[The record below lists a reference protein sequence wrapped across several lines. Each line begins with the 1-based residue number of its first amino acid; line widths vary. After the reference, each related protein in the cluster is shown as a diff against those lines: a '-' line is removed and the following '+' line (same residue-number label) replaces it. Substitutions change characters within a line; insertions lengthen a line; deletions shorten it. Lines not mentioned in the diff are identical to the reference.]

1 MSWSKVQSLVL
12 RFMKHRYILDLSL
25 FHFTHLSPQHTYK
38 HTHTNLFVFI
48 VFALVTIWLEIDE
61 LQNNNSIKYPVKKKK
76 KGV

>member
-1 MSWSKVQSLVL
+1 MVQSAVPCTPV
-12 RFMKHRYILDLSL
+12 REAYIYIGSL
-25 FHFTHLSPQHTYK
+25 PLPSHTPIPPTHIQT